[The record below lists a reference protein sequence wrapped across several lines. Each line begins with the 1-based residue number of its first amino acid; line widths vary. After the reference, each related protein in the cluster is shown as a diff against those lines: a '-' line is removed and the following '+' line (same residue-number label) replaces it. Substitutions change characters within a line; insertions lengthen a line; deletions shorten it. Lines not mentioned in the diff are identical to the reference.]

1 MVGEEVYEQ
10 EVSYIL
16 GGGWVQFWWKQV
28 QKWFHKLDF
37 NGNGF
42 ITWEEFRVFLEQNPE
57 LLPIFMVATFH
68 EWISY

>member
-1 MVGEEVYEQ
+1 
-10 EVSYIL
+10 
-16 GGGWVQFWWKQV
+16 V

-68 EWISY
+68 E